1 MNSLSSRQNR
11 AGSLLRI
18 LGEHLPPEVY
28 RHLGPEATGKLLET
42 FHKTGKPDSK
52 EEREVLSSFLNS
64 LTRIQKEESIDP
76 ESLNLIRE
84 LEALLKEEKE
94 ERDLLQEL
102 KTKSADEISRIVSG
116 ENSDMIA
123 LVLCF
128 GNPDAAAAVLN
139 DFPEVRKEEIL
150 IQIHDLDLSSE
161 YEKNRLERFLKFKL
175 EALALEEK
183 SLPIK
188 NQRGKKAADLLGR
201 LQPGDSQKIFDRI
214 REKRPGFAENIIEHF
229 FRMEDLLFLE
239 RDPLNRFFSS
249 FHPIVLACALKGTET
264 EVQIAILEKLEP
276 ALSSSIRLESDSMGP
291 ISLAEM
297 ETAQNGILERL
308 RDAIEEGSIK
318 FWRAT

>member
-102 KTKSADEISRIVSG
+102 KTKSAEEISRIVSG

-139 DFPEVRKEEIL
+139 DFPEARKEEIL

>member
-1 MNSLSSRQNR
+1 MNNLSSRQNR

-28 RHLGPEATGKLLET
+28 KHLGPEVTGKLLET

-52 EEREVLSSFLNS
+52 EEREILSSFLNS
-64 LTRIQKEESIDP
+64 LSKIQKEESIDP

-94 ERDLLQEL
+94 ERDLLLEL
-102 KTKSADEISRIVSG
+102 KTKNSEEISKIVSS
-116 ENSDMIA
+116 EKPDMIA

-128 GNPDAAAAVLN
+128 GDPDVAADVLN
-139 DFPEVRKEEIL
+139 DFPEMIKEEIL

-175 EALALEEK
+175 EAIALEEK
-183 SLPIK
+183 SLPIHNPK
-188 NQRGKKAADLLGR
+188 GKKAADLLGR
-201 LQPGDSQKIFDRI
+201 LRPGDSQKIFARI
-214 REKRPGFAENIIEHF
+214 REKRPGFAENIMEHF

-239 RDPLNRFFSS
+239 REPLNRFFSS
-249 FHPIVLACALKGTET
+249 FHPIVLSCALKGTET
-264 EVQIAILEKLEP
+264 EIQSRILEKLEP
-276 ALSSSIRLESDSMGP
+276 ALSASIRLESDSMGP

-308 RDAIEEGSIK
+308 REEIEEGSIK

>member
-64 LTRIQKEESIDP
+64 LSKLQKEENIDP
-76 ESLNLIRE
+76 ESMNLIRE
-84 LEALLKEEKE
+84 LEALLREEKE

-102 KTKSADEISRIVSG
+102 KTKSPVEISRIVSG
-116 ENSDMIA
+116 EKPSMIA

-139 DFPEVRKEEIL
+139 DFPEAMKEEIL
-150 IQIHDLDLSSE
+150 IQIHDLDLSNE

-183 SLPIK
+183 SLPIH
-188 NQRGKKAADLLGR
+188 NPMGKKAADLLGR

-239 RDPLNRFFSS
+239 REPLNRFFSS

-264 EVQIAILEKLEP
+264 EVQTGILEKLEP

-308 RDAIEEGSIK
+308 RDEIEEGSIK

>member
-64 LTRIQKEESIDP
+64 LSKLQKEENIDP
-76 ESLNLIRE
+76 ESMNLIRE
-84 LEALLKEEKE
+84 LEALLREEKE

-102 KTKSADEISRIVSG
+102 KTKSPVEISRIVSG
-116 ENSDMIA
+116 EKPSMIA

-139 DFPEVRKEEIL
+139 DFPEAMKEEIL

-183 SLPIK
+183 SLPIH
-188 NQRGKKAADLLGR
+188 NPMGKKAADLLGR

-239 RDPLNRFFSS
+239 REPLNRFFSS

-264 EVQIAILEKLEP
+264 EVQTGILEKLEP
-276 ALSSSIRLESDSMGP
+276 ALFSSIRLESDSMGP

-308 RDAIEEGSIK
+308 RDEIEEGSIK

>member
-1 MNSLSSRQNR
+1 MDPLSSRQNR

-52 EEREVLSSFLNS
+52 EEREILSSFLNS
-64 LTRIQKEESIDP
+64 LSKIRKEESIDP

-84 LEALLKEEKE
+84 LEALLKEEQE
-94 ERDLLQEL
+94 EKDLLKEL
-102 KTKSADEISRIVSG
+102 KTKNAVEISRIVSG
-116 ENSDMIA
+116 EKSSMIA
-123 LVLCF
+123 LILCF

-139 DFPEVRKEEIL
+139 DFPEKMKEEIL
-150 IQIHDLDLSSE
+150 IRIHDLDLSSE

-183 SLPIK
+183 SFPI
-188 NQRGKKAADLLGR
+188 NNPMGKKAADLLGR
-201 LQPGDSQKIFDRI
+201 LRPGDSQKIFDRI
-214 REKRPGFAENIIEHF
+214 REKRPGFAENIMEHF
-229 FRMEDLLFLE
+229 FRMEDLLYLE
-239 RDPLNRFFSS
+239 REPLNRFFSS

-264 EVQIAILEKLEP
+264 EVQTRILEKLEP

-297 ETAQNGILERL
+297 ETAQNGILEKL
-308 RDAIEEGSIK
+308 RDEIEEGSIK

>member
-1 MNSLSSRQNR
+1 MNALSSRQNR

-28 RHLGPEATGKLLET
+28 RHLGPETTGKLLET

-52 EEREVLSSFLNS
+52 EEREILSSFLGS
-64 LTRIQKEESIDP
+64 LSKIQREENIDP
-76 ESLNLIRE
+76 ESLHLIRE
-84 LEALLKEEKE
+84 LEALLREEKE
-94 ERDLLQEL
+94 ERDLLQDL
-102 KTKSADEISRIVSG
+102 KTKSAEEISRIVSG
-116 ENSDMIA
+116 ENSDLIA

-128 GNPDAAAAVLN
+128 GDPDAAAAVLN
-139 DFPEVRKEEIL
+139 DFPESRKEEIL

-183 SLPIK
+183 SLPTR
-188 NQRGKKAADLLGR
+188 NQKGKKAADLLGR
-201 LQPGDSQKIFDRI
+201 LNPGDSQKIFDRI

-239 RDPLNRFFSS
+239 REPINRFFSS

-264 EVQIAILEKLEP
+264 EIQLRILEKLEP
-276 ALSSSIRLESDSMGP
+276 ALSASIRLESDSMGP

-308 RDAIEEGSIK
+308 REEIEEGSIK

>member
-139 DFPEVRKEEIL
+139 DFPEARKEEIL

>member
-1 MNSLSSRQNR
+1 MNNLSSRQNR

-64 LTRIQKEESIDP
+64 LGKIQKEANIDP
-76 ESLNLIRE
+76 ESLNLILE
-84 LEALLKEEKE
+84 LEALLREEKE

-102 KTKSADEISRIVSG
+102 KQKSSEEISRIVSG
-116 ENSDMIA
+116 ENAAMIA

-139 DFPEVRKEEIL
+139 DFPEARKEEIL

-175 EALALEEK
+175 EAIALEEK
-183 SLPIK
+183 SLPIRNPK
-188 NQRGKKAADLLGR
+188 GKKAADLLGR
-201 LQPGDSQKIFDRI
+201 LQPGESQKIFDRI
-214 REKRPGFAENIIEHF
+214 REKRPHFAENIMEHF

-239 RDPLNRFFSS
+239 REPLNRFFSS

-264 EVQIAILEKLEP
+264 EIQIRILEKLDP
-276 ALSSSIRLESDSMGP
+276 SLGSSVRLESDSMGP

-308 RDAIEEGSIK
+308 RDEIEEGSIK
-318 FWRAT
+318 FWRTT